1 MNQKFRLVFIG
12 LGLSLT
18 GTAGLLLYVQSKN
31 DASRVQMAVEAPK
44 ILVFTRDLPAGHIL
58 TSGDVRW
65 RALGNSPAPEG
76 SILKAKQSEV
86 DLLGAPLKLPVMA
99 GQLVRLQAMGAKPS
113 DALLSSKLNP
123 GYRAVT
129 ISVDGAQLVSGR
141 LLPNDRVDLVL
152 TPGASQGGSVIP
164 MPSMPS
170 SQPNMVGV
178 TRILD
183 NVRVIAIGGAT
194 EPEKP
199 ESGQM
204 ETSMLKDATVTLE
217 LRPEEAR
224 RVLAANALGKIAL
237 LLRRPLDPDAPML
250 GRRIGERA
258 QGLPPLPSASQSPGT
273 LATGATPAVAGASP
287 ATASETPSVII
298 VRGSN

>member
-1 MNQKFRLVFIG
+1 MNQSFRLVAII

-18 GTAGLLLYVQSKN
+18 LSAGLLFYMQSFEK
-31 DASRVQMAVEAPK
+31 ASANQQPAETPK
-44 ILVFTRDLPAGHIL
+44 ILVFTRDLPAGHLL

-65 RALGNSPAPEG
+65 RALGSSPAPEG

-113 DALLSSKLNP
+113 DVLLSSKLNP

-164 MPSMPS
+164 LPSRPS

-178 TRILD
+178 SRIID

-224 RVLAANALGKIAL
+224 RVLAANAVGKIAL

-250 GRRIGERA
+250 GRRTGERL
-258 QGLPPLPSASQSPGT
+258 QSLPPLPSTSQPPSTP
-273 LATGATPAVAGASP
+273 AAGATPAVAGASP
-287 ATASETPSVII
+287 TTSSETPSVII